1 LQIRVTVVNAGGAQ
15 IPGVWVYDRYS
26 GQYQVTGN
34 VDSPDWGS
42 GETKFEYGIGGGG
55 SLCIAD
61 GQGGGCVSDFTRDM
75 PCYNPPPFEDLWAAG
90 YCECCETGISKE
102 RCQELYNSGAWC
114 MAWRHYSWRTVF
126 KRNW

>member
-1 LQIRVTVVNAGGAQ
+1 LQIRVTVVNAGGNQ
-15 IPGVWVYDRYS
+15 IPGVWVYDKYS

-34 VDSPDWGS
+34 VDSPDWGP
-42 GETKFEYGIGGGG
+42 GETRFEYGIGGGG

-61 GQGGGCVSDFTRDM
+61 GQGGGCVSDYTRDM

-90 YCECCETGISKE
+90 YCDCCEVGITKE
-102 RCQELYNSGAWC
+102 RCQELYNSGDWC
-114 MAWRHYSWRTVF
+114 MSWRHYSWRTVF